1 MLIVTLLTGLFHRGD
16 GVLVKMLLQ
25 AGADP
30 ESSTDLGMTPSDVV
44 CEWVSA
50 DKDRRSNVREL
61 LKSTPQEMAKVCAYV
76 IWASTL
82 CDRGLSSVTYDQQY

>member
-1 MLIVTLLTGLFHRGD
+1 
-16 GVLVKMLLQ
+16 MLLQ

-44 CEWVSA
+44 SA

-61 LKSTPQEMAKVCAYV
+61 LKSTPQEMTKVRTGRGGHTADDRQAKAHILFCMLLY
-76 IWASTL
+76 SH
-82 CDRGLSSVTYDQQY
+82 LSSCR

>member
-1 MLIVTLLTGLFHRGD
+1 
-16 GVLVKMLLQ
+16 MLLQ

-61 LKSTPQEMAKVCAYV
+61 LKSTPQEMAKVR
-76 IWASTL
+76 TG
-82 CDRGLSSVTYDQQY
+82 RGGHTADDGQAKAHILFCMLLYSHLSSCR